1 MAIENI
7 IAELPGTHSEEIV
20 MVGAHLDSWRGG
32 TGATDNAAGVAIAM
46 EALRILKALN
56 VPLRR
61 TVRLALWSGEEQG
74 ELGSTAFVNA
84 LPKKTHGITT
94 YVNLDTGRR
103 TNPGSLCAWQSHRDS
118 SGPHMAR
125 TVAQIGRNCG

>member
-1 MAIENI
+1 
-7 IAELPGTHSEEIV
+7 
-20 MVGAHLDSWRGG
+20 MVGAHLDSWHGG

-94 YVNLDTGRR
+94 YVNLDMRAGRIRGVYAHGNR
-103 TNPGSLCAWQSHRDS
+103 TAIPLV
-118 SGPHMAR
+118 R
-125 TVAQIGRNCG
+125 TLLNRGANRAQLRLV